1 MFAQS
6 TKPVWYE
13 PHPVTVERKAELR
26 AKGFVILDAVFM
38 PADHIQPDDSN
49 PASSVPR
56 EDGPTISEFLAAG
69 YQAANYPPAG
79 YASRSTEAE
88 VAAAI
93 AVQAGDSR
101 ATANEL
107 RAALTAKGIP
117 FKVSASKA
125 ELQALLTLE
134 K

>member
-38 PADHIQPDDSN
+38 PADHLQSEDAIGATLPPVNGEVQVH
-49 PASSVPR
+49 PAKV
-56 EDGPTISEFLAAG
+56 
-69 YQAANYPPAG
+69 
-79 YASRSTEAE
+79 
-88 VAAAI
+88 
-93 AVQAGDSR
+93 
-101 ATANEL
+101 TADEL

-117 FKVSASKA
+117 FKVSASKS
-125 ELQALLTLE
+125 ELQALLTQE
-134 K
+134 A